1 MRGYATGVLAAGCVL
16 LAQFAHAAGYG
27 LREHGAD
34 AVGAA
39 YAGASATA
47 TDASYLAYNPAA
59 LGFVDDS
66 DLALSLAG
74 IFPTSSANYSATTSA
89 LTPVGGQNRPDG
101 FIDNA
106 ALPQIALRLRLDDKW
121 AIGVSVTAPWGL
133 STDYP
138 EDWVGRYY
146 ALQTKLVTVNIAPV
160 VSYTIAPGFVVAAGP
175 VAQYADGKL
184 SSAVD
189 VGTLGA
195 LLAIPGSIPGAQDIK
210 ARYSADAWGWGFTV
224 GAMAELNEAVTLGVA
239 YRSEID
245 TDFDGKLDFQLGGN
259 PIALAINGATGLFS
273 DTPATTSLTTPA
285 TLHVGARVRLNERW
299 TLLGEA
305 DWTDWSAFDELRIK
319 AKNPAQPDDVTPAD
333 WKGAWLFAA
342 GLEFQADERWSL
354 KAGAAY
360 DESPVPDST
369 FGPRIPD
376 ADRTWIALGAR
387 YRMSERSHVS
397 FALAHLFLPERDA
410 HLSALQPAN
419 ALRGNLDGSSESGVT
434 VVAVEFSFPL
444 N

>member
-1 MRGYATGVLAAGCVL
+1 MRGFVIGATAAGCIL
-16 LAQFAHAAGYG
+16 LAQHANAAGYG
-27 LREHGAD
+27 LREHSAD

-59 LGFVDDS
+59 LGFAEES
-66 DLALSLAG
+66 DFAVSLAG
-74 IFPTSSANYSATTSA
+74 IFPASSASYTATTSA
-89 LTPVGGQNRPDG
+89 LTPVAGPGRPGG
-101 FIDNA
+101 FIDKA
-106 ALPQIALRLRLDDKW
+106 ALPQIAARFRLDDRW

-138 EDWVGRYY
+138 DDWVGRYY

-160 VSYTIAPGFVVAAGP
+160 ISYRIAPGFVVAAGP

-195 LLAIPGSIPGAQDIK
+195 LMAIPGAVPGMQDIR
-210 ARYSADAWGWGFTV
+210 ASYSADAWGWGFSV
-224 GAMAELNEAVTLGVA
+224 GALAELSDSITLGVA

-245 TDFDGKLDFQLGGN
+245 TDFDGKLDFHLGGN

-273 DTPATTSLTTPA
+273 DTAATTSLTTPA
-285 TLHVGARVRLNERW
+285 TLHVGARVRLDERW

-319 AKNPAQPDDVTPAD
+319 PKNPVQPDDVTLAR
-333 WKGAWLFAA
+333 WNSAWLFAA
-342 GLEFQADERWSL
+342 GVEFVADDRWTL
-354 KAGAAY
+354 KAGTAH
-360 DESPVPDST
+360 DESPVPGST
-369 FGPRIPD
+369 LSPRIPD
-376 ADRTWIALGAR
+376 ADRTWVAVGAR
-387 YRMSERSHVS
+387 YRLGERSHVS
-397 FALAHLFLPERDA
+397 FALAHLFLPERNVR
-410 HLSALQPAN
+410 LTALEPAN
-419 ALRGNLDGSSESGVT
+419 ALRGNLDGSTKSGVT
-434 VVAVEFSFPL
+434 VVALELSLPL